1 MAVKILNQASSFHI
15 YYVCSA
21 LVLWLENI
29 SLNKIRFCGIVATLE
44 LKCFC
49 SKNLIEKVGIE

>member
-21 LVLWLENI
+21 LVLWQ
-29 SLNKIRFCGIVATLE
+29 IRFCGIVATLE

-49 SKNLIEKVGIE
+49 SKNLFEKVGIE